1 MKDIKVSTKNSKDTL
16 LKIKNVSKSF
26 GHVQAL
32 SKVNFELY
40 PAEVLALVGDNGAGK
55 STLIKILSG
64 VYNPDHGEIYINGQ
78 SVLIKNPSQ
87 ANKIGIASVY
97 QDLALVDVFNVAENI
112 YLGMEPMWKGL
123 FINYRKMK
131 NDAQS
136 ALKLIRI
143 NIPSLKTLVSD
154 LSGGQRQ
161 SVAIA
166 RSLVR
171 GGSIF
176 LLDEPT
182 AALGV
187 EQTAKVNEI
196 ISDLRANG
204 KSVIVISHNLEHV
217 FQVADR
223 ICVLRR
229 GELVKVKKKQETT
242 REEIVGLITGAIEG

>member
-1 MKDIKVSTKNSKDTL
+1 MKDIKVSTNNSKDTL
-16 LKIKNVSKSF
+16 LKIKNISKSF

-32 SKVNFELY
+32 SKVNIELY

-171 GGSIF
+171 GGRIF
-176 LLDEPT
+176 LVDEPT

-229 GELVKVKKKQETT
+229 GELVKVKKKEETT
-242 REEIVGLITGAIEG
+242 REEIVGLITGAI

>member
-16 LKIKNVSKSF
+16 LKIKNISKSF

-32 SKVNFELY
+32 SKVNIELY

-171 GGSIF
+171 GGRIF
-176 LLDEPT
+176 LVDEPT

-229 GELVKVKKKQETT
+229 GELVKVKKKEETT
-242 REEIVGLITGAIEG
+242 REEIVGLITGAI

>member
-16 LKIKNVSKSF
+16 LKIKNISKSF

-32 SKVNFELY
+32 SKVNIELY
-40 PAEVLALVGDNGAGK
+40 PAEVLALVVDNGAGK

-229 GELVKVKKKQETT
+229 GELVKVKKKEETT

>member
-16 LKIKNVSKSF
+16 LKIKNISKSF

-131 NDAQS
+131 NDVVWPNINKM
-136 ALKLIRI
+136 LKNYKKFLTFDRKRCKMILMTLI
-143 NIPSLKTLVSD
+143 
-154 LSGGQRQ
+154 
-161 SVAIA
+161 
-166 RSLVR
+166 
-171 GGSIF
+171 
-176 LLDEPT
+176 
-182 AALGV
+182 
-187 EQTAKVNEI
+187 
-196 ISDLRANG
+196 
-204 KSVIVISHNLEHV
+204 
-217 FQVADR
+217 
-223 ICVLRR
+223 
-229 GELVKVKKKQETT
+229 KQE
-242 REEIVGLITGAIEG
+242 

>member
-1 MKDIKVSTKNSKDTL
+1 MKDIKVSTKNSKNSL
-16 LKIKNVSKSF
+16 LKIKNISKSF

-229 GELVKVKKKQETT
+229 GELVKVKKKEETT

>member
-78 SVLIKNPSQ
+78 SVFIKNPSQ

>member
-16 LKIKNVSKSF
+16 LKIKNISKSF

-229 GELVKVKKKQETT
+229 GELVKVKKKEETT
-242 REEIVGLITGAIEG
+242 REEIVGLITGAI